1 MESLVAIGD
10 QTVEKLRCC
19 MVEKMSSQH
28 TFPFEKLRVWQDSRV
43 WLRGICSLT
52 RKFPEGEKY
61 GLTSQL
67 TRAAV
72 SVPTNLAEGSG
83 RISKKDQA
91 HFTHIAYASL
101 MECMNLL
108 ILAGDQKF
116 LSEADLKSQRSAIAG
131 LSAQLNALHQSQ
143 RVRAE

>member
-1 MESLVAIGD
+1 
-10 QTVEKLRCC
+10 
-19 MVEKMSSQH
+19 MVKKMSFQH
-28 TFPFEKLRVWQDSRV
+28 IFPFEKLRVWQDSRI
-43 WLRGICSLT
+43 WLKGIYELT
-52 RKFPEGEKY
+52 RKFPEVEKY

-72 SVPTNLAEGSG
+72 FVPTNLAEGSG

-91 HFTHIAYASL
+91 HFTHIAYSSL

-108 ILAGDQKF
+108 ILACDQKF
-116 LSEADLKSQRSAIAG
+116 LSENDLEAQRSSIAG

-143 RVRAE
+143 RVRTE

>member
-1 MESLVAIGD
+1 
-10 QTVEKLRCC
+10 
-19 MVEKMSSQH
+19 MSASH
-28 TFPFEKLRVWQDSRV
+28 TFPFEKLRVWQESRG
-43 WLRGICSLT
+43 WLRGIYELT
-52 RKFPEGEKY
+52 KKFPDSEKY

-67 TRAAV
+67 NRAAV
-72 SVPTNLAEGSG
+72 SIPTNLAEGSG

-91 HFTHIAYASL
+91 HFTHIAYSSL

-116 LSEADLKSQRSAIAG
+116 LSVNELDSQRAAIAG

-143 RVRAE
+143 LGRVE

>member
-1 MESLVAIGD
+1 MP
-10 QTVEKLRCC
+10 T
-19 MVEKMSSQH
+19 QH
-28 TFPFEKLRVWQDSRV
+28 TFPFEKLRVWQESRL
-43 WLRGICSLT
+43 WLRGIYELT
-52 RKFPEGEKY
+52 KKFPESEKY

-67 TRAAV
+67 NRAAV
-72 SVPTNLAEGSG
+72 SIPTNLAEGSG

-101 MECMNLL
+101 LECMNLL

-116 LSEADLKSQRSAIAG
+116 LSEANLEAQRLAIAG

-143 RVRAE
+143 IGRAQ

>member
-1 MESLVAIGD
+1 MPSHHI
-10 QTVEKLRCC
+10 
-19 MVEKMSSQH
+19 
-28 TFPFEKLRVWQDSRV
+28 FPFEKLRVWQDSRV
-43 WLRGICSLT
+43 WVRGIYELT
-52 RKFPEGEKY
+52 KKFPEAEKY

-67 TRAAV
+67 SRAAV
-72 SVPTNLAEGSG
+72 SIPANLAEGSV

-91 HFTHIAYASL
+91 HFTHIAYSSL

-116 LSEADLKSQRSAIAG
+116 LTQDDIEIQRSAIAG

-143 RVRAE
+143 IGRAQ